1 MKRILSLFLAIAFFS
16 ALLFSACA
24 DVGNTYG
31 KYTDVKNGVA
41 RVLVRGTYR
50 ISKGGTETEERPW
63 GVTGSAFAVGKAG
76 EPVEYFVTNRH
87 VVDGADGTVT
97 ETDIDGSTI
106 TYVYSNTEYYILV
119 DNSQT
124 LLPFSVVDLNADG
137 ADLAVIKLRDP
148 TDTRKPCYLYPKT
161 DIKAL
166 TRQDVSVHPVG
177 YPGAADAYS
186 ETNLLSGTD
195 NSIVNTGK
203 ITGQRDEGASA
214 TNGEL
219 ILTDAAIN
227 NGNSGGPLVDDRG
240 GVLGV
245 CTYGVN
251 IYNDNIVQGM
261 NAAVSINEVRQLLDR
276 RQIAY
281 ETIPSSAAG
290 WLIYAIIGAAIIAV
304 IVVLAILIRKKPIGG
319 SKQDPPPSNETKKQ
333 PSKESR
339 VLIGVEGPF
348 KDRRFELKEGG
359 RILIGRGGNCQ
370 IRFPDGTPGVSGT
383 HCEIRF
389 DGKTATIMDLG
400 SSYGTFVDHKKLAP
414 HAPTALHRSLAID
427 IGTEQNRF
435 VLQ

>member
-1 MKRILSLFLAIAFFS
+1 MKRNLSLFLALAFFS

-41 RVLVRGTYR
+41 RILVRGTYR
-50 ISKGGTETEERPW
+50 ISMGGAEMEERTW
-63 GVTGSAFAVGKAG
+63 GATGSAFAVGKAG

-87 VVDGADGTVT
+87 VVERGDGTVT
-97 ETDIDGSTI
+97 ETNEDGSTI

-124 LLPFSVVDLNADG
+124 LLPFSVVDLNVDG

-186 ETNLLSGTD
+186 ETNLLSGMD

-214 TNGEL
+214 TKGEL

-261 NAAVSINEVRQLLDR
+261 NAAVSVNEVRQLLDR
-276 RQIAY
+276 RQITY
-281 ETIPSSAAG
+281 ETIPARSVG
-290 WLIYAIIGAAIIAV
+290 WLLYAIIGAAIIAV
-304 IVVLAILIRKKPIGG
+304 IVVLAILIRKKPPVPEPNT
-319 SKQDPPPSNETKKQ
+319 DPGKRAT
-333 PSKESR
+333 KESR
-339 VLIGVEGPF
+339 VLIGVDGPF
-348 KDRRFELKEGG
+348 KDRRFDLQEGG
-359 RILIGRGGNCQ
+359 RLLIGRGGNCQ

-389 DGKTATIMDLG
+389 DGKTTTIMDLG

-427 IGTEQNRF
+427 IGTEKNRF